1 MICITM
7 TTQTAILPNPEVSDM
22 KSMQTTPLSSIRP
35 PVEPG
40 MRTFPSG
47 AIPTDFL
54 FQGAQ
59 EILIAHNGEHY
70 RLRITRNGKLILTK

>member
-1 MICITM
+1 M
-7 TTQTAILPNPEVSDM
+7 TSENEAPDM
-22 KSMQTTPLSSIRP
+22 QSLHAAHPASIRP

-59 EILIAHNGEHY
+59 EILISHHGEHY
-70 RLRITRNGKLILTK
+70 RLRITKNGKLILTK

>member
-1 MICITM
+1 M
-7 TTQTAILPNPEVSDM
+7 TSDTRDTDT
-22 KSMQTTPLSSIRP
+22 MQTIPTSIRP

-40 MRTFPSG
+40 MRTLPSG

-54 FQGAQ
+54 FQGNQ